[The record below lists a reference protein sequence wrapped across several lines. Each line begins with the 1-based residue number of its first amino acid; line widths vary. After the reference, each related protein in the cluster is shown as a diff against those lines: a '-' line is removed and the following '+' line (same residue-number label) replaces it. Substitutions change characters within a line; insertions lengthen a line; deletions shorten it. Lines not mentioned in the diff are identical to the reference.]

1 MSTTSATETQLT
13 PAALEQHLP
22 EKASS
27 GKRKIIWLLL
37 GSFLIL
43 IVSLILAFHA
53 FIAWTLAR
61 PIIAPLS
68 SNPMKAVKL
77 PYEDIRFSSSNGSSN
92 LEGWYIPAASGKDAS
107 TASDKTVIFSHGYG
121 GNREELWVP
130 LYNLAKEL
138 NKRHYNVV
146 MFDYG
151 YVQPGSERIVTAGV
165 QESKELLGAVQYAR
179 ERGAKEVYVWGFSMG
194 AGTALQ
200 AALHSDDITGMI
212 LDSTFILNADTLYH
226 NMKQYVDLP
235 KFPSL
240 NLVRLFFP
248 LINGVSLNQVPFSSV
263 TNKKYDIPIFFIHGT
278 DDTKAPYEIIEG
290 VYDHQKENASSK
302 LWIYPGGQHELIYRA
317 DPKEYIEKTMNFL
330 HNMDIP
336 RNVKVAYE

>member
-13 PAALEQHLP
+13 PATLEHIP
-22 EKASS
+22 EKVST
-27 GKRKIIWLLL
+27 GKRKVIWLLL

-61 PIIAPLS
+61 PVIAPLS

-77 PYEDIRFSSSNGSSN
+77 PYEDIQFSSSNGSSN
-92 LEGWYIPAASGKDAS
+92 LEGWYIPAASEIDTSA
-107 TASDKTVIFSHGYG
+107 ASDKTVIFSHGYG

-130 LYNLAKEL
+130 LYSLAKEL

-165 QESKELLGAVQYAR
+165 QESKELLGAVKYAR
-179 ERGAKEVYVWGFSMG
+179 ERGAQEVYVWGFSMG

-200 AALHSDDITGMI
+200 AALHSEDITGMI

-226 NMKQYVDLP
+226 NMKQHVDLP

-248 LINGVSLNQVPFSSV
+248 LINGVSLNQVPFNSV
-263 TNKKYDIPIFFIHGT
+263 TNKTYDIPIFFIHGT
-278 DDTKAPYEIIEG
+278 EDTKAPHEIIEG
-290 VYDHQKENASSK
+290 VYDRQKENALSK
-302 LWIYPGGQHELIYRA
+302 LWIYPGGQHELIYRSEPSQYLEQTM
-317 DPKEYIEKTMNFL
+317 DFLQRIKTSG
-330 HNMDIP
+330 H
-336 RNVKVAYE
+336 VKIAHE